1 MFELCTYF
9 CMGFH
14 LLLNCFSQYL
24 EKCRWLRDDGIVDV
38 TVVLAG
44 ATKWEVSVYYNLHNG
59 QDVQVY
65 MKSIGC
71 RI

>member
-1 MFELCTYF
+1 
-9 CMGFH
+9 MGV
-14 LLLNCFSQYL
+14 
-24 EKCRWLRDDGIVDV
+24 EIVDV

-44 ATKWEVSVYYNLHNG
+44 ATKWEVSVYYDLHNG

-65 MKSIGC
+65 MKNIGC